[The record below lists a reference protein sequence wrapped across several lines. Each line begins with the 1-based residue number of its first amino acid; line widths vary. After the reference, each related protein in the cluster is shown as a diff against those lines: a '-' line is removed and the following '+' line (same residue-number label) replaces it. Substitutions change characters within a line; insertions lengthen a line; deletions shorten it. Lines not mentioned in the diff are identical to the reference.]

1 VNKYT
6 PTKVLITVMT
16 YPHPSTKY
24 MELICVAGITE
35 DLQWVR
41 LYPIDYRY
49 MPKHQQ
55 FHKYQWVEVGL
66 APRGHGNDNRKES
79 REPDLGS
86 IKVLGEMLSSKNNW
100 AERRTVIDNVQHHTI
115 NQLSNLFDTERVS
128 LGIVRPKR
136 VLDLEI
142 TEADSEW
149 KPEWTALFK
158 QMRLFG
164 PPQKPLR
171 KLPFKFQYVFECE
184 DSQKP
189 HRAMIEDWELG
200 VLFLKE
206 SARLGSDKAAA
217 LSVKEKYLNEMCRDD
232 KDTRFF
238 MGTRFPYNVW
248 LVIGVFWPGKS
259 TSKAEQQLFA

>member
-1 VNKYT
+1 
-6 PTKVLITVMT
+6 MT

-24 MELICVAGITE
+24 LELVCVAGITA

-49 MPKHQQ
+49 RPAHQQ
-55 FHKYQWVEVGL
+55 FHKYQWIEVGL
-66 APRGHGNDNRKES
+66 ANRGHGNDKRKES
-79 REPDLGS
+79 REPQLDS
-86 IKVLGEMLSSKNNW
+86 IRIVGERLSSKNNW
-100 AERRTVIDNVQHHTI
+100 AERRLIIDKMPHYTV
-115 NQLSNLFDTERVS
+115 NQLSALYETERVS
-128 LGIVRPKR
+128 LGIVKPKR
-136 VLDLEI
+136 VIDLEI
-142 TEADSEW
+142 SDADSEW
-149 KPEWTALFK
+149 KPEWTAMFT

-171 KLPFKFQYVFECE
+171 KLPYKFQYVFECE
-184 DSQKP
+184 DSTKP

-217 LSVKEKYLNEMCRDD
+217 ESVRKKYLDEMCRED

-238 MGTRFPYNVW
+238 MGTTFPYNVW
-248 LVIGVFWPGKS
+248 LVIGVFWPGKIIS
-259 TSKAEQQLFA
+259 IPEQKLF

>member
-1 VNKYT
+1 MSIYI

-24 MELICVAGITE
+24 LELVCVAGITA

-49 MPKHQQ
+49 RPAHQQ
-55 FHKYQWVEVGL
+55 FHKYQWIEVGL
-66 APRGHGNDNRKES
+66 ANRGHGNDKRKES
-79 REPDLGS
+79 REPQLDS
-86 IKVLGEMLSSKNNW
+86 IRIVGERLSSKNNW
-100 AERRTVIDNVQHHTI
+100 AERRLIIDKMPHYTV
-115 NQLSNLFDTERVS
+115 NQLSALYETERVS
-128 LGIVRPKR
+128 LGIVKPKR
-136 VLDLEI
+136 VIDLEI
-142 TEADSEW
+142 SDADSEW
-149 KPEWTALFK
+149 KPEWTAMFT

-171 KLPFKFQYVFECE
+171 KLPYKFQYVFECE
-184 DSQKP
+184 DSTKP

-217 LSVKEKYLNEMCRDD
+217 ESVRKKYLDEMCRED

-238 MGTRFPYNVW
+238 MGTTFPYNVW
-248 LVIGVFWPGKS
+248 LVIGVFWPGKIIS
-259 TSKAEQQLFA
+259 IPEQKLF